1 MTYAHPAGGPPRH
14 PAVDPAADPAVHG
27 APHHTAPGTDTGTD
41 TGTVTDVVIAHF
53 GQLGEAVAHTPGGG
67 PELEGPHVLWLV
79 AGGAMDVFAVDAAG
93 QGHWHFLGRLA
104 AGTLLLG
111 PVQGPRHT
119 LVGRPV
125 RGAVLR
131 RIPLLELFPQY
142 QEGYGPGGYAG
153 HDTGAYPAYGTAGA
167 AAHGDQAGPGPL
179 EDAFVRG
186 VGRGLRALFEAP
198 LDGRPGHERS
208 GAGQDPATDD
218 DILWMPV
225 APGSVRYGTAGE
237 LLVDGATWQLM
248 VDQLARLLSTL
259 DRWIDQLERAHE
271 DRTAAG
277 MEAGETVRAEADEAL
292 LASIDTSARGG
303 PGGAGERTEDSTLAV
318 CRAVAEAAGVT
329 LRPPPEG
336 LSRDDRMDPVE
347 RLALTSGLRSR
358 PVRLSG
364 DWWKENAG
372 PLVGHRAASG
382 APVAL
387 LWRRGR
393 YEAVQP
399 GSGSRW
405 RIGPSN
411 AGAFAPRAVM
421 FYRPLPEQPLSARR
435 LLRFA
440 LHGARGDLLTLVLSG
455 LVAVGLG
462 ALVPVATGQVL
473 GAYVPAA
480 EKGLIVQ
487 AALGLVGTAVVAAA
501 FMLLQNTA
509 LLRLEGRIE
518 ASLQP
523 AVWDRLLRLPTRF
536 FAERSTG
543 ELASAAMGVSAIRRV
558 LSGISSTVVQ
568 SGTLAAVNL
577 VLLLAYSV
585 PLALAALGVLTV
597 VAAVFAATGL
607 WQLRWQRRLVKLN
620 NKLNN
625 QAFQT
630 LRGLPK
636 LRVAAAES
644 FAYAAWA
651 TEFARSRELQRRAGR
666 IRNLSTVVNAVYL
679 PLAML
684 LLFVLLAGPARGTL
698 SPSGFLTFTTA
709 MTLLLTSVT
718 QLTNALISCA
728 AVLPMYEQLKP
739 VLRELPEVR
748 GGSVQPGTLSGALEV
763 RDVAFRYSEDGPPV
777 LDGVSFRVEPGEFV
791 AIVGASGCGKS
802 TLLRLLIG
810 FERPV
815 SGEVRY
821 DGQDLSSLDQAAVRR
836 QCGVV
841 LQNAQP
847 HAGSILE
854 CICGAETFPLEEVWE
869 AARRAGV
876 AEDIK
881 AMPMGLHTMLSDG
894 GGTVSGGQ
902 RQRLMIAQAL
912 VRRPRLLFFDEA
924 TSALDNA
931 TQRVVTESTREL
943 RATRIVIAHRLSTV
957 LDADRV
963 IVMSRGR
970 VVQQGAPAQLLA
982 DPDGLFHELVR
993 RQR

>member
-1 MTYAHPAGGPPRH
+1 M
-14 PAVDPAADPAVHG
+14 
-27 APHHTAPGTDTGTD
+27 
-41 TGTVTDVVIAHF
+41 VVAHF
-53 GQLGEAVAHTPGGG
+53 GRLGEAVQHTPGSGLA
-67 PELEGPHVLWLV
+67 LEGPHVLWLV
-79 AGGAMDVFAVDAAG
+79 AEGAMDVFAVDVAG
-93 QGHWHFLGRLA
+93 QGHWHFLGRLE

-125 RGAVLR
+125 RGGVLR
-131 RIPLLELFPQY
+131 RIPLMELFHQSAA
-142 QEGYGPGGYAG
+142 QGGFGGYGTADPY
-153 HDTGAYPAYGTAGA
+153 DTGSHTVYETGRYPAYDTGSYPAYDTGSYPAYDTGQYPAYGGQAGA
-167 AAHGDQAGPGPL
+167 WEQSGGVLGPL
-179 EDAFVRG
+179 EDAFARG
-186 VGRGLRALFEAP
+186 VGRGLRVLFEAP
-198 LDGRPGHERS
+198 LDGQPGHEPH
-208 GAGQDPATDD
+208 ADQQAPATDD

-225 APGSVRYGTAGE
+225 APGSVRYGSSTE
-237 LLVDGATWQLM
+237 LLIDGTTWQLM
-248 VDQLARLLSTL
+248 VDQLSRLLLTL
-259 DRWIDQLERAHE
+259 DRWIDRLERAHE

-277 MEAGETVRAEADEAL
+277 MEAGENVRAEADEAL
-292 LASIDTSARGG
+292 LAAIDKSAGGSRGS
-303 PGGAGERTEDSTLAV
+303 RQTDDSTVAV

-329 LRPPPEG
+329 LRLPPEG
-336 LSRDDRMDPVE
+336 LSSDDRMDPVE
-347 RLALTSGLRSR
+347 RLALTSGLRTR
-358 PVRLSG
+358 AVKLSG
-364 DWWKENAG
+364 DWWKENTG
-372 PLVGHRAASG
+372 PLVGFRAASG

-405 RIGPSN
+405 RLGKQN
-411 AGAFAPRAVM
+411 AATLAARAVM
-421 FYRPLPEQPLSARR
+421 FYRPLPEKPLPARR

-455 LVAVGLG
+455 LVAIGLG
-462 ALVPVATGQVL
+462 TLVPVATGQVL
-473 GAYVPAA
+473 GEYVPRA

-487 AALGLVGTAVVAAA
+487 AAAALMGTAVIAAA

-518 ASLQP
+518 AGLQP

-558 LSGISSTVVQ
+558 LSGISSIVVQ
-568 SGTLAAVNL
+568 SGTIAAVNL

-585 PLALAALGVLTV
+585 QLALAALGVLAV
-597 VAAVFAATGL
+597 VATVFAATGL

-651 TEFARSRELQRRAGR
+651 KEFARSRELQRRAGR

-679 PLAML
+679 PLATL
-684 LLFVLLAGPARGTL
+684 LLFVLLSGPARGAL

-709 MTLLLTSVT
+709 MTMLLTSVT

-728 AVLPMYEQLKP
+728 AVLPMYEQIKP
-739 VLRELPEVR
+739 VLHELPEVR
-748 GGSVQPGTLSGALEV
+748 GGSVQPGTLSGAVEARELT
-763 RDVAFRYSEDGPPV
+763 FRYSEDGPLV
-777 LDGVSFRVEPGEFV
+777 LDGVSFRAEPGEFV
-791 AIVGASGCGKS
+791 AVVGASGCGKS

-810 FERPV
+810 FDRPT

-821 DGQDLSSLDQAAVRR
+821 DGQDLAALDQSAVRR

-854 CICGAETFPLEEVWE
+854 CICGAETFPLDEVWE
-869 AARRAGV
+869 AARMAGV
-876 AEDIK
+876 ADEIK

-894 GGTVSGGQ
+894 GSTVSGGQ

-924 TSALDNA
+924 TSALDNE
-931 TQRVVTESTREL
+931 TQRVVTEATSQL

-963 IVMSRGR
+963 LVMDQGR
-970 VVQQGAPAQLLA
+970 VVQEGTPSALLA
-982 DPDGLFHELVR
+982 DPGGLFHELVR